1 MSNRLM
7 VIPGD
12 STDLRSLQSQLAG
25 SFAVQVID
33 DSNDALWEVRTT
45 PPDVIIA
52 NVALSG
58 MSGMDLAEIL
68 PNFGVPTRL
77 ILWSNEPNQQAAQ
90 QASELGVYRFV
101 TAPLS
106 ADELHA
112 AIRDA
117 HQDAQAAAAHQA
129 QEEEAAAEVIE
140 QPEPEAPRERNRRLH
155 DVPPAPVVGERS
167 KRLHDVAPAPQP
179 AERTKRL
186 HDVAPAPQPAER
198 TKRMHDVAPAPTLAE
213 RARRAA
219 QEQPAA
225 ATASADTSAKP
236 AHTRQ
241 GALVLTAE
249 LLKPIQSRMEA
260 LEREFG
266 SQCIMLADRAGMLLA
281 ECGST
286 AGLPTMIL
294 LPLLSTSFST
304 AGQISQM
311 LREKD
316 SSALYVHEGA
326 NYDVYCF
333 DVLQKYMLV
342 IVFSKSSGSQSTKIG
357 SVWVYAKR
365 AIRDIEELLG

>member
-1 MSNRLM
+1 M

-12 STDLRSLQSQLAG
+12 SADLRALQSQLQD
-25 SFAVQVID
+25 SFVVQVID

-52 NVALSG
+52 NVNLSG
-58 MSGMDLAEIL
+58 MSGIDLAEIL

-77 ILWSNEPNQQAAQ
+77 VLWSSTPNPQAAQ
-90 QASELGVYRFV
+90 QAADLGVFRFV
-101 TAPLS
+101 SAPLTN
-106 ADELHA
+106 DELIGVIQA
-112 AIRDA
+112 AN
-117 HQDAQAAAAHQA
+117 QDAQAAAAAAQQA
-129 QEEEAAAEVIE
+129 EEEIAEQAPAAPA
-140 QPEPEAPRERNRRLH
+140 PEEPRERNRRLH

-167 KRLHDVAPAPQP
+167 KRLHDVAPAP
-179 AERTKRL
+179 
-186 HDVAPAPQPAER
+186 APVER
-198 TKRMHDVAPAPTLAE
+198 TKRMHDVAPAPTPGERPKRMHDVSPAPSLAE
-213 RARRAA
+213 RARRVV
-219 QEQPAA
+219 QQDQGSTPPAE
-225 ATASADTSAKP
+225 ASAKAS
-236 AHTRQ
+236 HTRQ

-249 LLKPIQSRMEA
+249 LLKPIRSRMEA

-281 ECGST
+281 ECGTT

-342 IVFSKSSGSQSTKIG
+342 IVFSKSSGSQTTKIG